1 MSNLPLGWSISTLG
15 SLSKVITKGTTP
27 TTNGFPYTKSGVKF
41 LRVENISKGGKI
53 LENDLK
59 FISEEAN
66 SSLSRSQLKEGDL
79 LISIAGA
86 IGRSAIV
93 EKKHLPANTNQAVGI
108 VRLTEGVVEN
118 NYIRFSFESPIV
130 DKQITDLQSGLAQ
143 INLNLEQLGSLRI
156 NLPPLPE
163 QQKIAAIL
171 TSVDDVIES
180 TQAQINKLK
189 DLKTGMMQELLIKG
203 IGHTEF
209 KDSPVGRIP
218 KAWEVKELNE
228 VVDPLKPI
236 TYGIVQAGPHI
247 ENGVPY
253 IRVSDMIGREL
264 KTDGMLR
271 TSLEIAEKFK
281 RSSVNA
287 GDIVYALRGVI
298 GHVQKVPQCLDGANL
313 TQGTARISSSS
324 LVDTNYLLW
333 ALKSPYVAFQNDM
346 EAKGSTFREVTLASL
361 RAINVCVPSI
371 EEQNKISAIL
381 DGIQN
386 RIDTIEDKY
395 AHFQSIKK
403 ALMQDL
409 LTGKVRVK
417 VN

>member
-1 MSNLPLGWSISTLG
+1 
-15 SLSKVITKGTTP
+15 
-27 TTNGFPYTKSGVKF
+27 
-41 LRVENISKGGKI
+41 
-53 LENDLK
+53 
-59 FISEEAN
+59 
-66 SSLSRSQLKEGDL
+66 L
-79 LISIAGA
+79 L
-86 IGRSAIV
+86 
-93 EKKHLPANTNQAVGI
+93 T
-108 VRLTEGVVEN
+108 
-118 NYIRFSFESPIV
+118 
-130 DKQITDLQSGLAQ
+130 
-143 INLNLEQLGSLRI
+143 
-156 NLPPLPE
+156 
-163 QQKIAAIL
+163 
-171 TSVDDVIES
+171 
-180 TQAQINKLK
+180 
-189 DLKTGMMQELLIKG
+189 KG
-203 IGHTEF
+203 IGHSEF
-209 KDSPVGRIP
+209 KYSLVGRIP

-228 VVDPLKPI
+228 IVDPLKPI
-236 TYGIVQAGPHI
+236 TYGIVQAGPHV

-271 TSLEIAEKFK
+271 TSFEIAEKFK

-298 GHVQKVPQCLDGANL
+298 GHVQKVPQSLDGANL
-313 TQGTARISSSS
+313 TQGTARISSSN
-324 LVDTNYLLW
+324 LVCTDYLLW

-371 EEQNKISAIL
+371 EEQNKISEIL
-381 DGIQN
+381 DSIQN